1 MFTEITIKDKQYR
14 LKLTTQNIIGLEK
27 VIKCN
32 PLAIFGN
39 GEELPSVTTMIN
51 ILWFSLLPFNHGMG
65 FKEACDLF
73 DEYLEENTMTDFINV
88 ILEIYKVSGII
99 TKGNNTKN

>member
-1 MFTEITIKDKQYR
+1 MYTELIIKDKQYK

-39 GEELPSVTTMIN
+39 GEEVPSVTVMVN
-51 ILWFSLLPFNHGMG
+51 ILWFSLLKYHHGIG
-65 FKEACDLF
+65 YQEACDLF
-73 DEYLEENTMTDFINV
+73 DDYLEEHTMTDFISV
-88 ILEIYKVSGII
+88 ILDIYKTSGII
-99 TKGNNTKN
+99 TKGNNEKN

>member
-1 MFTEITIKDKQYR
+1 
-14 LKLTTQNIIGLEK
+14 
-27 VIKCN
+27 
-32 PLAIFGN
+32 
-39 GEELPSVTTMIN
+39 
-51 ILWFSLLPFNHGMG
+51 MG